1 MNTIKTIIPIL
12 LMAGILTIILYS
24 FRIST
29 EDEFELGTIQFG
41 VVVSDLQKS
50 IDFYT
55 NIIGM
60 KETGGFSVDA
70 NFSKISGL
78 TGGEPF
84 DVTILKLRD
93 ERQATEWKLMSFG
106 KKANHPMPR
115 FIQDDTGVQYVTIFV
130 KSMEHFLERIKKHKI
145 KLLEE
150 TPVFLEDGRQFVLI
164 QDPDGTFIELI
175 GPEK

>member
-1 MNTIKTIIPIL
+1 MKTIKTIVSIL
-12 LMAGILTIILYS
+12 LMAGIISIILYS
-24 FRIST
+24 FKVST
-29 EDEFELGTIQFG
+29 ENEFESSTIQFG
-41 VVVSDLQKS
+41 VVVSDLEKS

-60 KETGGFSVDA
+60 VKTGGFSIDE
-70 NFSKISGL
+70 NFGKISGL

-84 DVTILKLRD
+84 DVTILKLQD
-93 ERQATEWKLMSFG
+93 ETQATEWKLMSFG
-106 KKANHPMPR
+106 KKANHPIPKY
-115 FIQDDTGVQYVTIFV
+115 IQDDTGVQYVTIFV
-130 KSMEHFLERIKKHKI
+130 KSMQPFLERIKKHNI